1 MIGVDWGTSSFRAYR
16 LRDGAVIGRIET
28 AGGILGM
35 PQGGFAAALR
45 QAIAP
50 WLAAGETEILLCG
63 MVGSRQGWVEAPYL
77 PCPAGPAEI
86 AAAAIPIPFDGAR
99 VRLLPGL
106 TTRAPGGT
114 PDCAPGGTPDDAPGG
129 TPDDA
134 PGGTPDVMR
143 GEETKLVG
151 LLATLGT
158 APALVCLPG
167 THSKWARLA
176 GGQVVGFTTHMTGEL
191 RAVLL
196 DHSILGR
203 QARAAPPDAAAFRRG
218 LHRAA
223 EPGGLSHHLFGTRA
237 LGLFGEL
244 PETATESYLSGLLIG
259 AECRAEASGA
269 GTVHLAGA
277 EALAERYAIALT
289 AAGQT
294 CQRHPDDIAASGLA
308 LLAGRLAA
316 MAG

>member
-28 AGGILGM
+28 AGGILGI

-106 TTRAPGGT
+106 TTR
-114 PDCAPGGTPDDAPGG
+114 
-129 TPDDA
+129 A

>member
-28 AGGILGM
+28 AGGILGI

-114 PDCAPGGTPDDAPGG
+114 PDYAPGGTPDY
-129 TPDDA
+129 A

-176 GGQVVGFTTHMTGEL
+176 DGQVVGFTTHMTGEL

-203 QARAAPPDAAAFRRG
+203 QARAAPPDGAAFRRG

-259 AECRAEASGA
+259 AECRAEA
-269 GTVHLAGA
+269 
-277 EALAERYAIALT
+277 LAERYAIALT

>member
-106 TTRAPGGT
+106 TTR
-114 PDCAPGGTPDDAPGG
+114 APGG

>member
-1 MIGVDWGTSSFRAYR
+1 
-16 LRDGAVIGRIET
+16 VIGRIET
-28 AGGILGM
+28 AGGILGI

-77 PCPAGPAEI
+77 SCPAGPAEI

-106 TTRAPGGT
+106 TTR
-114 PDCAPGGTPDDAPGG
+114 
-129 TPDDA
+129 A

>member
-16 LRDGAVIGRIET
+16 LRDGVVIGRIET
-28 AGGILGM
+28 AGGILGI

-86 AAAAIPIPFDGAR
+86 AAAAIAIPFDGAR

-106 TTRAPGGT
+106 TTR
-114 PDCAPGGTPDDAPGG
+114 
-129 TPDDA
+129 A

>member
-16 LRDGAVIGRIET
+16 LRDGVVIGRIET
-28 AGGILGM
+28 AGGILGI

-77 PCPAGPAEI
+77 SCPAGPAEI

-106 TTRAPGGT
+106 TTR
-114 PDCAPGGTPDDAPGG
+114 
-129 TPDDA
+129 A

>member
-16 LRDGAVIGRIET
+16 LRDGVVIGRIET
-28 AGGILGM
+28 AGGILGI

-63 MVGSRQGWVEAPYL
+63 MVGSRQGWVEASYL

-86 AAAAIPIPFDGAR
+86 AAAAIAIPFDGAR

-114 PDCAPGGTPDDAPGG
+114 PDYAPGGTPDY
-129 TPDDA
+129 A

>member
-1 MIGVDWGTSSFRAYR
+1 
-16 LRDGAVIGRIET
+16 
-28 AGGILGM
+28 
-35 PQGGFAAALR
+35 
-45 QAIAP
+45 
-50 WLAAGETEILLCG
+50 
-63 MVGSRQGWVEAPYL
+63 
-77 PCPAGPAEI
+77 
-86 AAAAIPIPFDGAR
+86 
-99 VRLLPGL
+99 
-106 TTRAPGGT
+106 
-114 PDCAPGGTPDDAPGG
+114 
-129 TPDDA
+129 
-134 PGGTPDVMR
+134 MR

>member
-16 LRDGAVIGRIET
+16 LRDGVVIGRIET
-28 AGGILGM
+28 AGGILGI

-114 PDCAPGGTPDDAPGG
+114 PD
-129 TPDDA
+129 
-134 PGGTPDVMR
+134 VMR

-176 GGQVVGFTTHMTGEL
+176 DGQVVGFTTHMTGEL

>member
-28 AGGILGM
+28 AGGILGI

-77 PCPAGPAEI
+77 SCPAGPAEI

-106 TTRAPGGT
+106 TTR
-114 PDCAPGGTPDDAPGG
+114 
-129 TPDDA
+129 A

>member
-16 LRDGAVIGRIET
+16 LRDGVVIGRIET
-28 AGGILGM
+28 AGGILGI

-106 TTRAPGGT
+106 TTR
-114 PDCAPGGTPDDAPGG
+114 
-129 TPDDA
+129 A